1 MTNPSRTPSDPNRS
15 LAIKKLVVCLAAACL
30 VASLTG
36 TAPAKDLGSGDVC
49 DQVPEPQRWVDAGT
63 PDSGREDFQ
72 ITVHRGATR
81 HAPENTIPAFEYAIA
96 YGLPM
101 IEVDVQQTLDGRYV
115 VFHDYDLKNRT
126 GQDGLIQLMTYDEVK
141 SINTVGDEGDPWKG
155 SAYDPSYMP
164 DLEEVL
170 ALASEHGVGISFDLK
185 ESVYNTASVAL
196 LAAEYPGVIER
207 SIFQPYVPG
216 RAEQIVAAVP
226 EAQILSTPYWSEL
239 TVSPASYYAAG
250 AEYDW
255 FGSNLEW
262 FPPEAIVAIH
272 DACDFVQPVVY
283 SDDQA
288 KETAGLEAALAAGA
302 DGAMVNHP
310 EVAADVLNEPVAT
323 SIAVHGSQACLVGFH
338 DLGLPGKTLV
348 VDGTTMTSGV
358 GGCVEVPAGWSS
370 IVFAGDGS
378 AQPSSVTAE
387 GPVDKIA
394 TGLELQVRGQGQ
406 SKILWARLAESESGT
421 PISGAVIDFYSDGE
435 LIGSGPT
442 DVDGVAE
449 LGLPPSQRGAN
460 RHYSAAFAGD
470 DSYEASAAEAP

>member
-1 MTNPSRTPSDPNRS
+1 
-15 LAIKKLVVCLAAACL
+15 
-30 VASLTG
+30 LTG
-36 TAPAKDLGSGDVC
+36 VSPAKGIGPGDVC
-49 DQVPEPQRWVDAGT
+49 EEVPEPQRWVDAVT
-63 PDSGREDFQ
+63 PDEGLEDFR

-96 YGLPM
+96 YGLDM

-126 GQDGLIQLMTYDEVK
+126 GQDGLVQLMTYDEVK

-170 ALASEHGVGISFDLK
+170 ALASKHGVGISFDLK
-185 ESVYNTASVAL
+185 ESVYNTANVAL

-226 EAQILSTPYWSEL
+226 DAQILVTPYWSTL
-239 TVSPASYYAAG
+239 AVSPASYYAAG

-255 FGSNLEW
+255 FGSDLDW
-262 FPPEAIVAIH
+262 FPAEAVVAIH

-283 SDDQA
+283 SDDQV
-288 KETAGLEAALAAGA
+288 KERAGLEAALAVGA

-310 EVAADVLNEPVAT
+310 EVAADVLNEPVET
-323 SIAVHGSQACLVGFH
+323 SIAVGGSQACLVGFH
-338 DLGLPGKTLV
+338 DLGLPGKRLT
-348 VDGTTMTSGV
+348 VDDTTATSGV

-387 GPVDKIA
+387 GPAEKVA
-394 TGLELQVRGQGQ
+394 TVLELEVRGRGQ
-406 SKILWARLAESESGT
+406 SKTLWARLSELD
-421 PISGAVIDFYSDGE
+421 SGAGVSGRAIDFYSDGE
-435 LIGSGPT
+435 LMGTVRT
-442 DVDGVAE
+442 DAEGVAE
-449 LGLPPSQRGAN
+449 LGVGSSHRGAN
-460 RHYSAAFAGD
+460 RHYTAVFLGD
-470 DSYEASAAEAP
+470 ESYEAATAEAS

>member
-1 MTNPSRTPSDPNRS
+1 MAS
-15 LAIKKLVVCLAAACL
+15 LAGA
-30 VASLTG
+30 
-36 TAPAKDLGSGDVC
+36 APAKGAGPGDVC
-49 DQVPEPQRWVDAGT
+49 DEVPEPQRWVDAGT
-63 PDSGREDFQ
+63 PDEGVEDFR

-96 YGLPM
+96 YGLDM

-170 ALASEHGVGISFDLK
+170 ALASKHDVGISFDLK

-207 SIFQPYVPG
+207 SIFHPYVPG

-226 EAQILSTPYWSEL
+226 EAQILVTPYWSEL
-239 TVSPASYYAAG
+239 MVTPASYYAAA

-255 FGSNLEW
+255 FGSDLAW
-262 FPPEAIVAIH
+262 YPPEAIVAIH
-272 DACDFVQPVVY
+272 DACDYVLPNVY

-310 EVAADVLNEPVAT
+310 EVAADVLNEPVQT
-323 SIAVHGSQACLVGFH
+323 SIAVSGSQACLVGFH
-338 DLGLPGKTLV
+338 DLGLPGKTLT
-348 VDGTTMTSGV
+348 VDGMTMTSGV
-358 GGCVEVPAGWSS
+358 GGCVEVPAAWSS

-378 AQPSSVTAE
+378 AQPSSITAQ
-387 GPVDKIA
+387 GPIEKVA
-394 TGLELQVRGQGQ
+394 TTLELQVRGHGQ
-406 SKILWARLAESESGT
+406 SKTLWARLSELQSGT
-421 PISGAVIDFYSDGE
+421 GISGRTIDFYSDGE
-435 LIGSGPT
+435 LIGTGRT
-442 DVDGVAE
+442 DAEGVAE
-449 LGLPPSQRGAN
+449 LGVEPSHRGAN
-460 RHYSAAFAGD
+460 RHHTAVFAGD
-470 DSYEASAAEAP
+470 ESYEASAAEPS